1 VTEGSDGSIWCGTR
15 AGVIQWGTHGARIF
29 EFGRAAAHEGVNSVW
44 RVPSGMV
51 WAAFGEDGMVQMA
64 SGFGMVLMENQTKHY
79 SPGERTALGSGAAR
93 ALYSTRNRL
102 FWLGT
107 KQGFIRGHE
116 RFTTRHGLPHPDV
129 RAFFEDSSGQLWI
142 GTYGGGICRMRDQL
156 AAPDTPDLFEVFDQC
171 HGLMEGRVWGFHEH
185 PDGVLWLATDGGLI
199 RFKKSQFFACASKH
213 GLFE

>member
-1 VTEGSDGSIWCGTR
+1 MTEGSDGSIWCGTR

-171 HGLMEGRVWGFHEH
+171 HGLMEGRVWGFHED
-185 PDGVLWLATDGGLI
+185 PEGVLWLATDGGLI
-199 RFKKSQFFACASKH
+199 RFKKGQFLAFASKH